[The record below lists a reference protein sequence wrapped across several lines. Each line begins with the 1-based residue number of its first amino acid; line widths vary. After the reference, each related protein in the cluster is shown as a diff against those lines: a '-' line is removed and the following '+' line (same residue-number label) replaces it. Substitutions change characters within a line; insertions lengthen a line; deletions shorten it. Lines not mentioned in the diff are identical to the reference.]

1 MSLPASRQELS
12 EYCLRALGAPIIE
25 INVTSEQIDDRIDDA
40 IQLYQTW
47 AENGVIRVFYKHQ
60 ITADDITNKYIT
72 LPGFI
77 TGVIRV
83 LNFNT
88 GSPGIGSPFNI
99 QYQLR
104 LNDMF
109 DLGSTTLLYYTQA
122 MQHLDMIDLLLNGSP
137 QFRFNR
143 VMDRLFLD
151 TTWGSSGKIQEGMW
165 VIVECYQAVDPDEFV
180 AFWNEPWFKKYVK
193 QLIKRQWGENL
204 KKFQGVALVGGVQI
218 NGQTMFDEADQQI
231 ALLEQELKD
240 VWQSPALPM
249 VG

>member
-1 MSLPASRQELS
+1 MIPASRQQFAD
-12 EYCLRALGAPIIE
+12 YCLRALGSPVVE
-25 INVTSEQIDDRIDDA
+25 VNVTTDQLDDRIDEA
-40 IQLYQTW
+40 VQKYQYF
-47 AENGVIRVFYKHQ
+47 AENGTSRFFFKHL
-60 ITADDITNKYIT
+60 ITDEDLANQFITMPAN
-72 LPGFI
+72 I

-122 MQHLDMIDLLLNGSP
+122 MQHLDMIDMLLNGYP

-151 TTWGSSGKIQEGMW
+151 TSWGPNGKIQKGMY
-165 VIVECYQAVDPDEFV
+165 VIVEAYSAVDPEDFLQ
-180 AFWNEPWFKKYVK
+180 FWNEPWVK
-193 QLIKRQWGENL
+193 SYAIAKIKQQWGQNL
-204 KKFQGVALVGGVQI
+204 KKFSGVALVGGVTI
-218 NGQTMFDEADQQI
+218 NGQQLFDEATMDI
-231 ALLEQELKD
+231 KNLEDELRD
-240 VWQSPALPM
+240 RWQAPPM
-249 VG
+249 AMIG